1 MAPLRDLELMIQ
13 SHYPLIAIET
23 SEEDFV
29 DLPTAV
35 ERKEIFAVHLQKRKR
50 GPAAFDLDR
59 RALHGV
65 LALGRAHHRHP
76 PRRAAGDPAAVGH
89 PQGGDRRPARVGPR
103 ARGDGELNRSA
114 HREPASRH
122 RVPHDVEQQLLE
134 LDDFGADASASFP
147 PSVGIEYR
155 VARGANRDFRRVALH
170 GSMKHST

>member
-59 RALHGV
+59 LAAAEGFTGAEIEQAVVSGLYTAFSRSVELTTDTLLDELRATRPLSV
-65 LALGRAHHRHP
+65 TRKEAIDALRVWARERA
-76 PRRAAGDPAAVGH
+76 VM
-89 PQGGDRRPARVGPR
+89 
-103 ARGDGELNRSA
+103 
-114 HREPASRH
+114 
-122 RVPHDVEQQLLE
+122 
-134 LDDFGADASASFP
+134 
-147 PSVGIEYR
+147 
-155 VARGANRDFRRVALH
+155 AN
-170 GSMKHST
+170 

>member
-59 RALHGV
+59 LAAAEGFTGAEIERAVVSGLYTAFSRSV
-65 LALGRAHHRHP
+65 
-76 PRRAAGDPAAVGH
+76 
-89 PQGGDRRPARVGPR
+89 
-103 ARGDGELNRSA
+103 ELTT
-114 HREPASRH
+114 
-122 RVPHDVEQQLLE
+122 DILLE
-134 LDDFGADASASFP
+134 LRATRPLSVTRKEAIDALRAW
-147 PSVGIEYR
+147 
-155 VARGANRDFRRVALH
+155 AREHAVMAN
-170 GSMKHST
+170 

>member
-59 RALHGV
+59 LAAAAEGFTGAEIEQVVVAGLYFSRGVDVSTAILAEELQATKPLSVTRREEIEALRAWGNE
-65 LALGRAHHRHP
+65 RAV
-76 PRRAAGDPAAVGH
+76 RA
-89 PQGGDRRPARVGPR
+89 
-103 ARGDGELNRSA
+103 S
-114 HREPASRH
+114 
-122 RVPHDVEQQLLE
+122 
-134 LDDFGADASASFP
+134 
-147 PSVGIEYR
+147 
-155 VARGANRDFRRVALH
+155 
-170 GSMKHST
+170 

>member
-59 RALHGV
+59 LAAAAEGFTGAEIEQVVMAGLYTAFSRGVDVSTAILAEELQATKPLSVTRREEIEALRAWGNE
-65 LALGRAHHRHP
+65 RAV
-76 PRRAAGDPAAVGH
+76 RA
-89 PQGGDRRPARVGPR
+89 
-103 ARGDGELNRSA
+103 S
-114 HREPASRH
+114 
-122 RVPHDVEQQLLE
+122 
-134 LDDFGADASASFP
+134 
-147 PSVGIEYR
+147 
-155 VARGANRDFRRVALH
+155 
-170 GSMKHST
+170 